1 MITTPIARTTKGHR
15 VWIQGLDRYGMPEG
29 TRYTVVYGTD
39 HIGII
44 TDTNG
49 KRTVSKGKGG
59 IIDLCGKKITQWAQ
73 GHTVATV
80 DFSLTSIHITRA

>member
-1 MITTPIARTTKGHR
+1 MENLSAHRAQEYSMTTTPIAQTTKGHR
-15 VWIQGLDRYGMPEG
+15 IWIQGLDRYGMPEG

-59 IIDLCGKKITQWAQ
+59 IIDLEGKKVTQWA
-73 GHTVATV
+73 
-80 DFSLTSIHITRA
+80 